1 MYLIVN
7 IQGMNC
13 DFVIRQTFQIVSTV
27 FHSVS
32 GFFFGSSLLD
42 WESARIDCERRGMRL
57 VCLKN
62 HVWSCQVL
70 PTRNTGQ
77 VNPWCAIYLDNQ
89 SSESTLVSWF
99 YSLLYDSYL
108 IIAKSVLICA
118 NIVRS
123 ITVLYM
129 MSYCKI
135 KFLKVYP
142 TTDKIKTLHTISS

>member
-13 DFVIRQTFQIVSTV
+13 DFVIRQTFQIVYTVHV

-62 HVWSCQVL
+62 LTMYEAAKS
-70 PTRNTGQ
+70 
-77 VNPWCAIYLDNQ
+77 YLQ
-89 SSESTLVSWF
+89 ETLV
-99 YSLLYDSYL
+99 
-108 IIAKSVLICA
+108 
-118 NIVRS
+118 R
-123 ITVLYM
+123 
-129 MSYCKI
+129 
-135 KFLKVYP
+135 
-142 TTDKIKTLHTISS
+142 

>member
-13 DFVIRQTFQIVSTV
+13 DFVIRQTFQLVSTV

-62 HVWSCQVL
+62 LTMYEAAKS
-70 PTRNTGQ
+70 
-77 VNPWCAIYLDNQ
+77 YLQ
-89 SSESTLVSWF
+89 ETLV
-99 YSLLYDSYL
+99 
-108 IIAKSVLICA
+108 
-118 NIVRS
+118 R
-123 ITVLYM
+123 
-129 MSYCKI
+129 
-135 KFLKVYP
+135 
-142 TTDKIKTLHTISS
+142 